1 MEIRGEKSQSNTQLK
16 TESKEVGEGGIH
28 NQIHTILRI
37 HNQIHTV
44 KRNETMDIRCQRWCR
59 KHVKDTR
66 KGDTERIHG
75 KDTWVGYTERRHET
89 NTRVW

>member
-1 MEIRGEKSQSNTQLK
+1 MEIRGEKSQSNAQLK
-16 TESKEVGEGGIH
+16 TEYKEVGEDGIH

-66 KGDTERIHG
+66 KGYTERIHG
-75 KDTWVGYTERRHET
+75 KDTRKGYMGRIHRKET
-89 NTRVW
+89 RD

>member
-16 TESKEVGEGGIH
+16 TEYKEVGEDGIH
-28 NQIHTILRI
+28 NQIHTTLRI

-44 KRNETMDIRCQRWCR
+44 KRNETMDIRCQRWCG

-66 KGDTERIHG
+66 KGYTERIHG
-75 KDTWVGYTERRHET
+75 KDTRKGYMGRIHRKET
-89 NTRVW
+89 RD